1 MTVNVRFSKERL
13 MKRVLSLA
21 AGVLLLAQGAFA
33 GAPPDAEIRKMIHE
47 RLAGQTSIGIVV
59 GVIDADG
66 RRVIADGV
74 LDAGDKRPLNGDTLF
89 EIGSVTK
96 VFTSLLLAEA
106 VRRGEVALTDPVAK
120 FLPPDVKVPER
131 GGKKITLHDLATHTS
146 GLPPM
151 PTNLTVSDA
160 ANPYASYTEKELY
173 EFLSGYQL
181 PRDIGSKF
189 EYSNLGAGVL
199 ANALSRRAGMDYETL
214 LRTRITAPLGM
225 KSTTITLSDALKQRL
240 APGHDVSGTRVSNW
254 DLGALA
260 GAGAIRSTANDLLEF
275 LAAELGYTKSP
286 LAAAMAAQLVPRRP
300 TGAPNLSIALGWH
313 IFTTP
318 AGNEVVLH
326 NGATGGYRSF
336 VGFEPKKR
344 VGVVVLTNIST
355 SVDDLAGGL
364 LDPSLVPKAAQTPA
378 VTVDPKILESYVG
391 RYALTPNFILTITHN
406 GDRLFAQAT
415 GQQKFELAADDEK
428 NFRTRGLDARIT
440 FEKDQLI
447 LHQNGADRPAKRLA
461 ADAPLP
467 KERKEVAIDPAIY
480 DRYVGRYEF
489 APTFIIAVTREGS
502 HLYAQATAQPR
513 FELFAEDD
521 HNFFYKVVDAQL
533 TFETD
538 AQGRA
543 TRLIL
548 HQNGDHPGKRI
559 E

>member
-1 MTVNVRFSKERL
+1 
-13 MKRVLSLA
+13 
-21 AGVLLLAQGAFA
+21 
-33 GAPPDAEIRKMIHE
+33 
-47 RLAGQTSIGIVV
+47 
-59 GVIDADG
+59 
-66 RRVIADGV
+66 
-74 LDAGDKRPLNGDTLF
+74 
-89 EIGSVTK
+89 
-96 VFTSLLLAEA
+96 
-106 VRRGEVALTDPVAK
+106 VALTDPVAK
-120 FLPPDVKVPER
+120 FLSPDVKVPDR
-131 GGKKITLHDLATHTS
+131 GGKKITLLDLATHTS

-151 PTNLTVSDA
+151 PTNITVADG
-160 ANPYASYTEKELY
+160 ANPYATYTEKQLY

-181 PRDIGSKF
+181 PRDIGSKY

-199 ANALSRRAGMDYETL
+199 GNALSRRAGMDYETL

-225 KSTTITLSDALKQRL
+225 KSTVITLSDALKQRL

-286 LAAAMAAQLVPRRP
+286 LAPAMAAQLVPRRP
-300 TGAPNLSIALGWH
+300 TGAPVLSIALGWH

-318 AGNEVVLH
+318 AGNEVVWH

-344 VGVVVLTNIST
+344 VGVVVLTNIAT
-355 SVDDLAGGL
+355 DMDDLARKI
-364 LDPSLVPKAAQTPA
+364 LDPSLAANAAQTQA
-378 VTVDPKILESYVG
+378 ITVDPKILESYVG
-391 RYALTPNFILTITHN
+391 RYALTPSFIITIKHN
-406 GDRLFAQAT
+406 GDLLFAQAT
-415 GQQKFELAADDEK
+415 GQQKFELAAEDEK

-440 FEKDQLI
+440 FEKDKLI
-447 LHQNGADRPAKRLA
+447 LHQNGHHQPAKKLA
-461 ADAPLP
+461 ADAPMP
-467 KERKEVAIDPAIY
+467 KERKEVAIDPAIL
-480 DRYVGRYEF
+480 DRYVGRYAL
-489 APTFIIAVTREGS
+489 APTFVIAVTREDN

-513 FELFAEDD
+513 FELFAEDE
-521 HNFFYKVVDAQL
+521 HNFFLKVVDAQV

>member
-1 MTVNVRFSKERL
+1 
-13 MKRVLSLA
+13 MKRILSLA
-21 AGVLLLAQGAFA
+21 AGVLSLAQVALA
-33 GAPPDAEIRKMIHE
+33 GAPPDAEIRKIIHDH
-47 RLAGQTSIGIVV
+47 LAGQTNIGIVV
-59 GVIDADG
+59 GVIDESG

-131 GGKKITLHDLATHTS
+131 GGKKITLQDLATHTS

-151 PTNLTVSDA
+151 PTNMTVSDG
-160 ANPYASYTEKELY
+160 ANPYATYTEKQLY

-181 PRDIGSKF
+181 PRDIGSKY

-199 ANALSRRAGMDYETL
+199 GNVLSRRAGMDYETL
-214 LRTRITAPLGM
+214 LRTRIIAPLGM
-225 KSTTITLSDALKQRL
+225 KSTAITLPDALKLRL

-313 IFTTP
+313 VFTTP
-318 AGNEVVLH
+318 AGNEVFLH
-326 NGATGGYRSF
+326 NGGTGGYRSF

-355 SVDDLAGGL
+355 SVDDLGGEL
-364 LDPSLVPKAAQTPA
+364 LDPSLVPKAAQPA
-378 VTVDPKILESYVG
+378 TITIDPKILESYVG
-391 RYALTPNFILTITHN
+391 RYALTPSFILTITHS

-428 NFRTRGLDARIT
+428 NFRTRGLDAQIT
-440 FEKDQLI
+440 FETDKLI
-447 LHQNGADRPAKRLA
+447 LHQNGHHQPAKRLA

-467 KERKEVAIDPAIY
+467 KERKEVAVDSAILE
-480 DRYVGRYEF
+480 RYVGRYEL
-489 APTFIIAVTREGS
+489 APGFIIAITREGN
-502 HLYAQATAQPR
+502 HLFGQPTAQPR
-513 FELFAEDD
+513 AELFAEDE
-521 HNFFYKVVDAQL
+521 HNFFLKVVDAQV